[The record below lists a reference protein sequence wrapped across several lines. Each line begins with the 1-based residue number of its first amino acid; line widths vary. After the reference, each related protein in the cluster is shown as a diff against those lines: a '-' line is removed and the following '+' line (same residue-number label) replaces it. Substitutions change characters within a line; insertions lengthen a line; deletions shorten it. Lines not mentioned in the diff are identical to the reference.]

1 VNASRCT
8 HWLSLHGTTFDCDLT
23 LGHDGK
29 HAHYASPRGVWL
41 AVSGSATVRAWG
53 SATVEAWGSATVRA
67 WGSATVLDDKI
78 KARSCRVLHEVDRHG
93 REVSA

>member
-1 VNASRCT
+1 MNASRCT

-67 WGSATVLDDKI
+67 WGSATVDTWD
-78 KARSCRVLHEVDRHG
+78 G
-93 REVSA
+93 GQ